1 MRIDYD
7 SIKPIYVQ
15 VAEVIE
21 DDIVTGKLRDGE
33 PVYSQLILA
42 RELNI
47 NPATAAKGINLL
59 VSKGILDKQRG
70 LSMTVAIGARERII
84 SEKIER
90 ELSDAVSSL
99 VQQARKLAL
108 PESQIHSMISESFAR
123 NETSAHGVT
132 ADYGETVAQDKIAVK
147 QETTGRNETAAH
159 QKEENENE

>member
-21 DDIVTGKLRDGE
+21 DDIVLGKLKDGE

-59 VSKGILDKQRG
+59 VGKGILDKQRG
-70 LSMTVAIGARERII
+70 LSMTVAMGARERIV
-84 SEKIER
+84 SEKMER
-90 ELSDAVSSL
+90 ELSDAVSAL
-99 VQQARKLAL
+99 VGQARKIAL
-108 PESQIHSMISESFAR
+108 PESRIHAMISESFACY
-123 NETSAHGVT
+123 EGATHGEAAHGE
-132 ADYGETVAQDKIAVK
+132 AAK
-147 QETTGRNETAAH
+147 QETAACNEAAAH
-159 QKEENENE
+159 QKEENKNE

>member
-1 MRIDYD
+1 MRIDYT

-21 DDIVTGKLRDGE
+21 DDIVSGKLQDGE
-33 PVYSQLILA
+33 PAYSQLILA

-70 LSMTVAIGARERII
+70 LSMTVAIGARERIV
-84 SEKIER
+84 SEKMAK
-90 ELSDAVSSL
+90 ELSDTISSL
-99 VQQARKLAL
+99 VQQARKIAL
-108 PESQIHSMISESFAR
+108 PESQIHSMISESFAHH
-123 NETSAHGVT
+123 EAAAHGVT
-132 ADYGETVAQDKIAVK
+132 ADYGEAEAQGKITVKKEINARS
-147 QETTGRNETAAH
+147 ETSTH